1 MRNKKKKSAHEE
13 QKKTFTLQ
21 LLLTCCSDVL
31 CAFCI
36 LHLARDVLDYIFEAI
51 LLCVYQKCQP
61 GSSLFF
67 LFFLQAQGQTGLYD
81 LRHDTVTGRHRSP
94 VTLSKFY
101 HNTVTCNAENTLTA
115 SQQVVFFLSLF
126 CLLEHLKYISQTKDK
141 AGVGERSCCQLQ

>member
-1 MRNKKKKSAHEE
+1 MKSKKKHSHFNCYLLVAVMFYVLFVSFILQEMFWIVFSKPFCFVYIKSAS
-13 QKKTFTLQ
+13 LG
-21 LLLTCCSDVL
+21 
-31 CAFCI
+31 
-36 LHLARDVLDYIFEAI
+36 LHFFSF
-51 LLCVYQKCQP
+51 
-61 GSSLFF
+61 SSSRHRGR
-67 LFFLQAQGQTGLYD
+67 QAYD

-94 VTLSKFY
+94 VTLTKFY